1 MEKGG
6 TTLANTKAVS
16 KKPASAL
23 KAPAYRSTYVKNRP
37 LYLIAAFLIPAL
49 LTFIAYAL
57 FGVYPFNGR
66 SVLTL
71 DLNGQYVYYFEA
83 IRDAFWTDK
92 SALYSWQRNL
102 SGGFQGVIGYYLASP
117 FTFIVI
123 LLPKKFILESL
134 MIMQLC
140 KVGAAGSAFCYYVQ
154 KSKRVA
160 PLQSV
165 IFSTMYALMAYVVIQ
180 MIDPMWLD
188 GPIFLPLIILGV
200 EYLIDDGRKVNYI
213 IPLAIMFIANFYI
226 GFMIAIFVAIYFVYY
241 LFFGTER
248 KMKAMDYVKTIA
260 LMGLA
265 TAVVLMC
272 SYIMIVPVYNALAL
286 GKFDFSQPDYSF
298 RTMFNPIELV
308 PTLLPDQY
316 YSVNVDEGTR
326 LYGRPEIYCGVL
338 SAVLV
343 PFYYINK
350 NIRINRKIGYS
361 LMLFVMFFSMYIKPV
376 NMMWHGGQ
384 DPNWLPYRYSFL
396 VSFILV
402 SMAAEAFAKLEGYE
416 ITVKPFAGTF
426 IATAVLIFLF
436 EAKMPSFNYNEEKY
450 KYVAKFPYTTNETY
464 DGESFKH
471 LWLGTLA
478 FGLILAGVYLTL
490 VYIYTSVKKKKAKT
504 VISLIVAAIVIFEA
518 GYNTYDTIWK
528 VHKEVYYSDHDT
540 FDVIKDA
547 PALVDELEAYDGGLY
562 RSEKTFFRSVNDNQA
577 WGLKGISHSSS
588 VMNARILS
596 FIETLGYTTKS
607 YETRYDG
614 NTPVADSL
622 LGIKYVFDDPAK
634 HDSGNG
640 KSLLSPTYNKI
651 YSSTYT
657 NDSSERVPIDVYE
670 NPDALPIGFA
680 ASTDITRLS
689 YLGNDNP
696 FNSMNNFLS
705 SMTGNT
711 PDYSGALEPRQYFKR
726 IAEPQVDLNECWE
739 SDYNGQHCYNANAEA
754 VDPTVRIHITAESED
769 PLYMFLKSDNPKKC
783 NMWVSTTKNEETGE
797 FENFTGYGQYYD
809 GYDYS
814 IVNLG
819 TFKPGTEIE
828 VRLTILQQDRTGANE
843 YIMVKDFQFY
853 HLNYDLFHGD
863 VQALKESPWNIDTAK
878 SNDRYLEG
886 DIDIKEG
893 QLMYTSIPYEP
904 GWTIKVDGK
913 TVGELFSD
921 STMDNGT
928 SLMVNDTGLGADAL
942 GEVVILNA
950 MIGLRLPAGH
960 HTVSMKYTPPGF
972 NAGLMLLVIGLA
984 IVVLFWM
991 YDNKHNAVIAAEKAA
1006 AERRKK
1012 GLPEPV
1018 EESQKTAGEIIREKS
1033 AKKAKK
1039 AKAEEPEEVD
1049 ESHDEAESAEEEA
1062 EDADDEA
1069 DDDEEEDT
1077 TEKDGILDD
1086 VQAAL
1091 DARANELAERAS
1103 AFLDKAEAE
1112 MKEAGAEAA
1121 EAAEDAAEEVKKAA
1135 VQTVSK
1141 KKKKKK

>member
-1 MEKGG
+1 M
-6 TTLANTKAVS
+6 ANSKAVS
-16 KKPASAL
+16 KKPATAL
-23 KAPAYRSTYVKNRP
+23 KAPAFRSTYVKNRP

-83 IRDAFWTDK
+83 IRDAFWTGK

-123 LLPKKFILESL
+123 LLPKRFILESL
-134 MIMQLC
+134 MIMQIC
-140 KVGAAGSAFCYYVQ
+140 KVGAAGSAFCYYAQ
-154 KSKRVA
+154 KSKGVA
-160 PLQSV
+160 PLHSV
-165 IFSTMYALMAYVVIQ
+165 IFSTMYALMAYVAIQ
-180 MIDPMWLD
+180 LIDPMWVD

-200 EYLIDDGRKVNYI
+200 EYLIDDGRKINYI

-248 KMKAMDYVKTIA
+248 KMNTTDYIKTIA
-260 LMGLA
+260 LMGCA
-265 TAVVLMC
+265 TIVVLMC
-272 SYIMIVPVYNALAL
+272 SFIMIGPVYNALAL
-286 GKFDFSQPDYSF
+286 GKFDFSVPDYSF

-343 PFYYINK
+343 PFFYMNK
-350 NIRINRKIGYS
+350 NIKTNRKIGYT
-361 LMLFVMFFSMYIKPV
+361 LVLFVMFFSMYIKPI

-396 VSFILV
+396 VSFVLV
-402 SMAAEAFAKLEGYE
+402 SMAAEAFAKLENYE

-426 IATAVLIFLF
+426 IGTAILIFLF

-450 KYVAKFPYTTNETY
+450 KYAAKFPYTTTETY
-464 DGESFKH
+464 NGDSFTH

-478 FGLILAGVYLTL
+478 FGLVLAGVYLTL
-490 VYIYTSVKKKKAKT
+490 VYLYTNVKKKKSKT
-504 VISLIVAAIVIFEA
+504 IVSVVLAALVIFEA

-547 PALVDELEAYDGGLY
+547 PALVDELAAYDGGLY

-588 VMNARILS
+588 VMNSRILR
-596 FIETLGYTTKS
+596 FIETLGFTTKS

-640 KSLLSPTYNKI
+640 KSLLSPSYNKI

-680 ASTDITRLS
+680 ADTDITRLS

-705 SMTGNT
+705 SITGST
-711 PDYSGALEPRQYFKR
+711 PEESYATGLEPRQYFRR
-726 IAEPQVDLNECWE
+726 IAEPTVELNECWE

-754 VDPTVRIHITAESED
+754 VDPTVRIHITAETSE

-783 NMWVSTTKNEETGE
+783 NMWVSTTKNAETGE
-797 FENFTGYGQYYD
+797 FEDFTGYGQYYD

-819 TFKPGTEIE
+819 TFDPGTEIE

-853 HLNYDLFHGD
+853 HLDYETFHND
-863 VQALKESPWNIDTAK
+863 IQALKESPWNIDTAK
-878 SNDRYLEG
+878 SNDRFLTG

-913 TVGELFSD
+913 TVNELFSD
-921 STMDNGT
+921 STMDDGT
-928 SLMVNDTGLGADAL
+928 SLMVNNQNLGADAL
-942 GEVVILNA
+942 GSVVILNA

-972 NAGLMLLVIGLA
+972 NAGIVLLILGLA
-984 IVVLFWM
+984 LVVFFWF
-991 YDNKHNAVIAAEKAA
+991 YDNKHNKVLIAEREA

-1012 GLPEPV
+1012 GLPEPA
-1018 EESQKTAGEIIREKS
+1018 EETQKSVGDIIKDKS
-1033 AKKAKK
+1033 SKKAKK
-1039 AKAEEPEEVD
+1039 AKEKTETEDDTDAETD
-1049 ESHDEAESAEEEA
+1049 NDSDAENDNSNA
-1062 EDADDEA
+1062 EDDDS
-1069 DDDEEEDT
+1069 DDAV
-1077 TEKDGILDD
+1077 KDDILDD

-1091 DARANELAERAS
+1091 DERANALAERAS

-1112 MKEAGAEAA
+1112 MKEAAQEAA
-1121 EAAEDAAEEVKKAA
+1121 DAAKETAEDVKEIVKENSDNS
-1135 VQTVSK
+1135 SK
-1141 KKKKKK
+1141 KKKKK